1 MVIVALLIVGGAV
14 SFFALNPPLKQTGT
28 TSTTNTVDTTI
39 AQTTCPSLSPV
50 KDVQIN
56 STTYDAVTE
65 FALPSNQS
73 GPNAITVAPD
83 GSVWFT
89 ENGLPGIGHL
99 YANGTLNE
107 YALPFT
113 YSPDSGLCD
122 TLTYDWGVALWN
134 GSAWAVDEDSGQIIG
149 VNPSTGAITN
159 ITLSSEVS
167 PYTLAVGPDNRLYFT
182 QFNEGPK
189 IGRVSPGNDSI
200 QYLKLPGNSSW
211 SSAYVLFQ
219 NSTTGYVL
227 SINTFLRYPNA
238 ANSLIYSFNPELQN
252 PVFQQVGGNVSLNE
266 PSSIAVGEG
275 GIWLTEHSGS
285 GLAFFNTTSSKWTM
299 FPTSLVP
306 YVPVT
311 LTYFDVANASAVWF
325 NEHYGNKIGVIYDN
339 GGRLTEY
346 GVDNPPITNFT
357 SVLEG
362 VNTLTVGLGDG
373 RLWFTQWTAGVVG
386 FVNTSYSPPFSIS
399 PTGSAGASPTV
410 SLAPGGSANLQLQV
424 VGHSSD
430 NLSVQFSDNEQGD
443 GTPQNITFT
452 PSLTSI
458 TQLNGS
464 QPLSISISAASVTPP
479 GNYFAAVTVNNGL
492 VLVSIYVT
500 IDVTG

>member
-1 MVIVALLIVGGAV
+1 MVIVVLLIVGGAV
-14 SFFALNPPLKQTGT
+14 SFFALIPPLKSASTT
-28 TSTTNTVDTTI
+28 TSTTDTTSTQ
-39 AQTTCPSLSPV
+39 ATCPPVSPV
-50 KDVQIN
+50 KDKQLN

-99 YANGTLNE
+99 YANGTLTE

-113 YSPDSGLCD
+113 YSPNSGLCD

-159 ITLSSEVS
+159 ISLSSEVS

-182 QFNEGPK
+182 QFLQGPK
-189 IGRVSPGNDSI
+189 IGRISPGTDSI
-200 QYLKLPGNSSW
+200 QYMKLPGNSSW
-211 SSAYVLFQ
+211 SSAYIAFQ

-227 SINTFLRYPNA
+227 SINTRLAEYPNA
-238 ANSLIYSFNPELQN
+238 TVSLLYAFNPQLAN

-275 GIWLTEHSGS
+275 GIWLTEHSSS
-285 GLAFFNTTSSKWTM
+285 GMAFFNTTLSKWTM

-311 LTYFDVANASAVWF
+311 LTYFDEANASAVWF
-325 NEHYGNKIGVIYDN
+325 NEHYGNKIGVIYD
-339 GGRLTEY
+339 GASRMTEY
-346 GVDNPPITNFT
+346 SVDNPPITNFA

-386 FVNTSYSPPFSIS
+386 FVNTSYSPPFSVS
-399 PTGSAGASPTV
+399 TPGGGRANVTV
-410 SLAPGGSANLQLQV
+410 PAGGSAQLQLQV
-424 VGHSSD
+424 TGHVTA
-430 NLSVQFSDNEQGD
+430 NASVQFSDNEVNT
-443 GTPQNITFT
+443 GTPQNLTFSVASNLLSG
-452 PSLTSI
+452 PSI
-458 TQLNGS
+458 PGQLDVN
-464 QPLSISISAASVTPP
+464 ISAAAGMTSGEYV
-479 GNYFAAVTVNNGL
+479 AAVTVSDGL
-492 VLVSIYVT
+492 ILSSIYVT
-500 IDVTG
+500 VDVTG